1 MTRKT
6 IKYTFLL
13 LLITITGTSAG
24 FVYFIFAND
33 APITKGKI
41 SYNVDFKEDLSLD
54 IYHPTQIKHDKSP
67 VVLFVHGGAWIA
79 GRKESMNTNRVHGA
93 INQLRDHGYTIISI
107 EYTLARDGIS
117 PFPAC
122 IIDGFDAIEWIKN
135 HSDSLNLDLSY
146 FGIMGE
152 SAGGH
157 IAMMNA
163 FSDPADFGLSHPK
176 PNFDYVVDI
185 YGPSDIYELYHSD
198 TADSIMAIIEE
209 LPEPINKH
217 LNLAERVLGFDPKN
231 DPERFVEISR
241 IYSPVSYLNTELPPI
256 LMIHGNA
263 DQIVP
268 LEQSLLL
275 KGKLDSLNIDNELH
289 ILDHTNHAFIGADDL
304 QKSDIQQWIFDF
316 IESNRT
322 AYTGNASMPVN

>member
-1 MTRKT
+1 M
-6 IKYTFLL
+6 FLL
-13 LLITITGTSAG
+13 LVILISGTSAG
-24 FVYFIFAND
+24 FVYFIFSND
-33 APITKGKI
+33 APITKGEI
-41 SYNVDFKEDLSLD
+41 SYNVDFKDDLSLD
-54 IYHPTQIKHDKSP
+54 IYHPTKIKHEKSP

-93 INQLRDHGYTIISI
+93 INQLRDNGYTIFSI
-107 EYTLARDGIS
+107 EYTLAREGKS

-122 IIDGFDAIEWIKN
+122 IIDGFDAIEWIRAK
-135 HSDSLNLDLSY
+135 SDSHNLDLDY
-146 FGIMGE
+146 IGIMGE

-163 FSDPADFGLSHPK
+163 FAKPADFGLGHTK
-176 PNFDYVVDI
+176 LDFDYVVDI
-185 YGPSDIYELYHSD
+185 YGPSDIFELYHSD
-198 TADSIMAIIEE
+198 TADSIMAMIEE

-231 DPERFVEISR
+231 EPEKFSAVSQL
-241 IYSPVSYLNTELPPI
+241 YSPVSYLHKGLPPV

-275 KGKLDSLNIDNELH
+275 KQKLDSMGIPNELH
-289 ILDHTNHAFIGADDL
+289 ILDHTNHAFIGADDS
-304 QKSDIQQWIFDF
+304 QKAELQQWIFDF
-316 IESNRT
+316 IERNRT
-322 AYTGNASMPVN
+322 KTAGGAPNAIN